1 MLAAGNSR
9 VNRVP
14 PLDRGL
20 AELPAKTDRLPAPL
34 VKEVD
39 QADAG
44 VSQHDA
50 PFLELAQIAIERFGQ
65 LGEVATG

>member
-20 AELPAKTDRLPAPL
+20 AELPTKKDRLPLAL
-34 VKEVD
+34 VEEID

-44 VSQHDA
+44 VSQDDA

>member
-20 AELPAKTDRLPAPL
+20 AELPTKKDRLPLAL
-34 VKEVD
+34 VEEVD

-65 LGEVATG
+65 LREMATG